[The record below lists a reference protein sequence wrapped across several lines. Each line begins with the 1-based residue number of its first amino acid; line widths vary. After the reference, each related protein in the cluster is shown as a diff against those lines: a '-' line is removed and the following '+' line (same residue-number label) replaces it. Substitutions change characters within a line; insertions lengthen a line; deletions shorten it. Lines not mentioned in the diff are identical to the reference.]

1 MGAAVPLSVARE
13 LGFHLTQCH
22 LAEVYLC
29 TKWYPDPSSRLAT
42 VDMGLKVGNAVP
54 LSMEGVGSPSNT
66 MRPRPRP
73 TSVASG
79 ILIHPTVWAQYTNV
93 ADRQDNGPMA

>member
-1 MGAAVPLSVARE
+1 MARE
-13 LGFHLTQCH
+13 LGSHLTQCR

-54 LSMEGVGSPSNT
+54 LSMEGVGPHLT
-66 MRPRPRP
+66 VLPRLRP

-79 ILIHPTVWAQYTNV
+79 ILIHPTVWVQYTNV
-93 ADRQDNGPMA
+93 ADRQDNGPIA